1 MLSSIAEQY
10 LAGTYAMDRVVLA
23 SLPHSSNH
31 RADQAFILETL
42 GQLWLAGIHPD
53 WSALHAQEKRRRVPL
68 PTYPFQRSLYW
79 LERRVQWTERS
90 QPAPSNGA
98 AATGALP
105 EEEAMQPVAETAN
118 GAGKHSRPD
127 LGTPYVEPTNS
138 VEQKVVEIWEN
149 LLGIHPVG
157 IHDNFLR
164 LGGNSLLA
172 IRVAAELREA
182 FQIELTVQAMMT
194 TFTAAELALVVE
206 EALVTMIEG
215 MDETEVS

>member
-1 MLSSIAEQY
+1 M
-10 LAGTYAMDRVVLA
+10 
-23 SLPHSSNH
+23 
-31 RADQAFILETL
+31 
-42 GQLWLAGIHPD
+42 
-53 WSALHAQEKRRRVPL
+53 KRVPL

-79 LERRVQWTERS
+79 LERRVQWTERPQS
-90 QPAPSNGA
+90 SSAVAEIANGQQPAETMP
-98 AATGALP
+98 
-105 EEEAMQPVAETAN
+105 QVAETAN

-194 TFTAAELALVVE
+194 VG
-206 EALVTMIEG
+206 MPEG
-215 MDETEVS
+215 LCRTSRSSSS